1 MAAVAGRLRP
11 GGWLIFDL
19 HTDRMM
25 NFTISNP
32 TVSGESA
39 ENHFVISSTVNPAAR
54 TCDTKIE
61 VTRPRNGDPFSEQHR
76 QYFHTS
82 ADVRASLQDANFTI
96 SAVSEEYTHKP
107 VDASTLRATWTARRL
122 PVAKGRQSAA

>member
-1 MAAVAGRLRP
+1 
-11 GGWLIFDL
+11 
-19 HTDRMM
+19 MM